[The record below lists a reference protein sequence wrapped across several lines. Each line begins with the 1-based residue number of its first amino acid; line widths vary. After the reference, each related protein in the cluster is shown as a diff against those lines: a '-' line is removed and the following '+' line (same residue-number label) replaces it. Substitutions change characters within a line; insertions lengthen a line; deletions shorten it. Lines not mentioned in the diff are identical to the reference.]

1 MAFRKAISNTYKYFK
16 LQNQKQRALSYI
28 KRYRKRIDKY
38 KKAHQERVKK
48 SDEKRKRQ
56 SKTYEQAIA
65 NINKNVA
72 KWNAELKKL

>member
-1 MAFRKAISNTYKYFK
+1 MAFRKAIANTYKYFK

-28 KRYRKRIDKY
+28 KRYRKRIEKY

-48 SDEKRKRQ
+48 SEEKRKRQ

-72 KWNAELKKL
+72 KWNAELIKL